1 MPVSSRNS
9 LIAAHE
15 TPPYVRSDDALGT
28 VARQIT
34 LRETFKT
41 LVCDIRSSLVSRAA
55 ARRDVQTAGA
65 PIGQEILN
73 ALFD

>member
-1 MPVSSRNS
+1 MF
-9 LIAAHE
+9 A
-15 TPPYVRSDDALGT
+15 G
-28 VARQIT
+28 QIT